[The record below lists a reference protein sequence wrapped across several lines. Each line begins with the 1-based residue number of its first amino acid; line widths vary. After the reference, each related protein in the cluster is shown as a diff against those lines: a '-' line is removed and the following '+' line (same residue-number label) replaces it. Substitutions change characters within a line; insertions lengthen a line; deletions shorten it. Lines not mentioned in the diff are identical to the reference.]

1 VTEPA
6 AGLYASPVALS
17 SEPVARIYRRAGMA
31 QQRGRQHAS
40 GIAAQPTPIA
50 GDRDQAIAAFQLER
64 HARTLLAEQIH
75 DGIVQ
80 NIAAALLMLSTVVA
94 DAGTGERLER
104 SIEIIRAAFNH
115 GRREVFGS
123 LSPLDRSLQFILQVL
138 LEESGTPGQVTAP
151 DTRHPREQELAVFQI
166 VQDVLL
172 FNGERRPVAVRVVE
186 RQGALLGAIRLAG
199 LRDVDRLAVA
209 LDHRLRLRGG
219 FTVCLPN
226 GRGLGFCVP
235 DQAAASIRQA

>member
-1 VTEPA
+1 VIVAFVTRA
-6 AGLYASPVALS
+6 ALS
-17 SEPVARIYRRAGMA
+17 YRRAGMA
-31 QQRGRQHAS
+31 RPGGRTHSS
-40 GIAAQPTPIA
+40 GIAARPIPIA
-50 GDRDQAIAAFQLER
+50 GDRDQAIAALQLER
-64 HARTLLAEQIH
+64 RARTLLAEQIH

-80 NIAAALLMLSTVVA
+80 NIAAALLMLGTVVA
-94 DAGTGERLER
+94 DAGSGERLER
-104 SIEIIRAAFNH
+104 SIEIIRAAFDH

-123 LSPLDRSLQFILQVL
+123 LDPLDRSLQFILQVL
-138 LEESGTPGQVTAP
+138 LDESGTPGQITAP

-186 RQGALLGAIRLAG
+186 RPRALVGAVRLAG

-219 FTVCLPN
+219 RAVCLPN
-226 GRGLGFCVP
+226 GRGLGFVVP
-235 DQAAASIRQA
+235 DQAAASMRQA

>member
-1 VTEPA
+1 M
-6 AGLYASPVALS
+6 
-17 SEPVARIYRRAGMA
+17 AR
-31 QQRGRQHAS
+31 QRGRQHAS

-94 DAGTGERLER
+94 DAGTERLER

-151 DTRHPREQELAVFQI
+151 GTRHPREQELAVFQI

-219 FTVCLPN
+219 AAVCLPN